1 MKPIHALVIAL
12 ALAVVAVIGVT
23 AVTKTST
30 LGASAKHASA
40 AAIAARAHK
49 LDSFEA
55 ALQKALK
62 NKPPALPKV
71 PAVGG
76 ATPGAAP
83 VLASA
88 APGSALSPRVV
99 YRRPAPIIIHKH
111 STHGDDG
118 YESSNSAGSRA
129 SGGGEGGGGND

>member
-1 MKPIHALVIAL
+1 MKPIHALLIAL
-12 ALAVVAVIGVT
+12 TLAVVAVIGVT

-76 ATPGAAP
+76 AAP
-83 VLASA
+83 VLASS
-88 APGSALSPRVV
+88 APGSAIAPRVV

-118 YESSNSAGSRA
+118 YESSASA
-129 SGGGEGGGGND
+129 GGEGGGGND

>member
-40 AAIAARAHK
+40 AAIATRAHK
-49 LDSFEA
+49 LDAFEA
-55 ALQKALK
+55 TLQKALK

-71 PAVGG
+71 PAGGG
-76 ATPGAAP
+76 AAS
-83 VLASA
+83 VLASG
-88 APGSALSPRVV
+88 APGSAVAPRVV

-111 STHGDDG
+111 SNHGDDG
-118 YESSNSAGSRA
+118 HESSDSVGSHA

>member
-1 MKPIHALVIAL
+1 MKPIHALLIAL

-62 NKPPALPKV
+62 NKPPALPRV
-71 PAVGG
+71 PAAGA

-88 APGSALSPRVV
+88 PGSATAPRVI

-111 STHGDDG
+111 SNHGDDG
-118 YESSNSAGSRA
+118 YESSASA
-129 SGGGEGGGGND
+129 GGGEGGGGND